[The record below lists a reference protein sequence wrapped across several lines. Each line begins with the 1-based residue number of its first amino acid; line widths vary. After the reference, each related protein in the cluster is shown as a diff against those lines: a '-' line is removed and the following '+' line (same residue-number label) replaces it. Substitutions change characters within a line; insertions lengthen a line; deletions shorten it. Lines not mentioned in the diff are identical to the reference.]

1 MARQPLF
8 HFCAERVICVVKTGR
23 FVYWPLSRIMRQ
35 WQDELYP
42 IVFGLCLHN
51 CLSSEAVKAA
61 VMPYHEL
68 RHTKL
73 ADVPLCQPF

>member
-1 MARQPLF
+1 M
-8 HFCAERVICVVKTGR
+8 
-23 FVYWPLSRIMRQ
+23 MRQ

-42 IVFGLCLHN
+42 IVFGLRLHN
-51 CLSSEAVKAA
+51 CLSGEAVKAA
-61 VMPYHEL
+61 VMPDHEL

>member
-1 MARQPLF
+1 M
-8 HFCAERVICVVKTGR
+8 
-23 FVYWPLSRIMRQ
+23 MRQ

-42 IVFGLCLHN
+42 IVFGLRLHN
-51 CLSSEAVKAA
+51 CLSGEAVKAA

-73 ADVPLCQPF
+73 ADVPLGQPF